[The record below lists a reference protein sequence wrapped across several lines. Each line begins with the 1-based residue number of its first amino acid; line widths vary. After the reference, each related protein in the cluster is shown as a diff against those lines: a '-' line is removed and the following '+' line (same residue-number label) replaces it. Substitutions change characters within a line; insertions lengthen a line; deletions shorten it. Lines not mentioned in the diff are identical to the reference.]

1 MKFTARQISEIL
13 HGSIEGDAEVCVN
26 RLSKIEEGGEGS
38 ISFLANPK
46 YTHHIYDTTASV
58 VIVNADFEPTA
69 PIATTLIRVENAY
82 TAFTQLLEFYD
93 NYMKS
98 LKCGIEQP
106 SFQSPKATLGEGLY
120 LGAFSYIGDG
130 AVIGDNVK
138 IYPQVYIGDG
148 VSIGSGTVIYAGA
161 KIYSG
166 CKIGRDCVIH
176 AGVVIG
182 ADGFGFAPQM
192 DGTYKKIPQTGGVII
207 EDYVE
212 VGANTAIDRAT
223 MGNTVIGRGTKLDN
237 LIQIAHNVAVGENTV
252 IASQT
257 GVAGSTKIGSSC
269 MIGGQVGF
277 AGHITVGDR
286 VQIAAQSGI
295 ISDVKDDAGIM
306 GAPAFDHKEYVKSYV
321 YFRRLP
327 QLSKKI
333 DEINKKLKE
342 INK

>member
-1 MKFTARQISEIL
+1 MKFSAKQISEIL
-13 HGSIEGDAEVCVN
+13 HGSIEGNADVCVD

-46 YTHHIYDTTASV
+46 YTHYIYDTTASV
-58 VIVNADFEPTA
+58 VIVNADFEATA
-69 PIATTLIRVENAY
+69 PIAATLIRVENAY
-82 TAFTQLLEFYD
+82 VAFTQLLEFYD

-98 LKCGIEQP
+98 LKCGVEQP
-106 SFQSPKATLGEGLY
+106 SFQSAKATLGKDLY
-120 LGAFSYIGDG
+120 LGAFSYVGDG
-130 AVIGDNVK
+130 AVIGDGVK

-148 VSIGSGTVIYAGA
+148 VKIGDGTVIYAGA

-166 CKIGRDCVIH
+166 CQVGRNCVIH

-207 EDYVE
+207 EDCVE

-237 LIQIAHNVAVGENTV
+237 LIQIAHNVSVGENTV

-342 INK
+342 LDK

>member
-207 EDYVE
+207 EDCVE
-212 VGANTAIDRAT
+212 VGAITAIDRAT